1 MIGGLRRAHRWIW
14 LALALLLPAIF
25 VLALRARTAP
35 PLEVLS
41 PALAPAAMP
50 ADDAR

>member
-14 LALALLLPAIF
+14 LALALVLPLLLVF
-25 VLALRARTAP
+25 ALRARRAL
-35 PLEVLS
+35 PLEALP
-41 PALAPAAMP
+41 PALATEALP